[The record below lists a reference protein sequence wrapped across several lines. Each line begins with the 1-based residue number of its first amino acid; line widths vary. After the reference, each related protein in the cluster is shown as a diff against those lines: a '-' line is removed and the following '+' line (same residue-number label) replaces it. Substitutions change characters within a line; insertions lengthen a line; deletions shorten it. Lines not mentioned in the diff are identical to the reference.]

1 MMRVVNTPV
10 DKTPGSNLCLA
21 HRRIQQ
27 HEDANPIPGPG
38 EGLFPCPFLDQV
50 NWKDRNIRAPTAVG
64 RDKKLTL
71 LDLSG

>member
-1 MMRVVNTPV
+1 MSIVYIPI
-10 DKTPGSNLCLA
+10 DKIHEPDLCLA

-50 NWKDRNIRAPTAVG
+50 NWKDRNIRAPIAAG
-64 RDKKLTL
+64 RDEKFTL